1 MTLVARM
8 NLAATGSVFPLAEMA
23 ADKFPFEPFVPKT
36 FRFVLG
42 TFLVSRRLKL
52 SLKLQKRDTK
62 DRYIVYLTLG
72 TYGCNQVRPKI
83 SPRRNCQAF

>member
-1 MTLVARM
+1 M

-52 SLKLQKRDTK
+52 SLKLQKRDGVFVTAYI
-62 DRYIVYLTLG
+62 RTFVIFYIVG
-72 TYGCNQVRPKI
+72 PKT
-83 SPRRNCQAF
+83 SPCSNCQVF